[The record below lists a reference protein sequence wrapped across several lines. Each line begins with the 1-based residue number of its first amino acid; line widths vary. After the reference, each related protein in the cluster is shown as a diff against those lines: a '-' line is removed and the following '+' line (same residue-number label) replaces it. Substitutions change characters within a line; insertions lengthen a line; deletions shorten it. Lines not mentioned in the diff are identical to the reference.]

1 MTVRE
6 KLAALR
12 EKMTAYKMDMYLI
25 GSEDFHGSE
34 YVGEHFKCRAFIS
47 GFTGSAGT
55 ILVTQ
60 DFAGLWTDGR
70 YFLQAEA
77 QLADTGIEL
86 FKMGNEGVP
95 TIEDY
100 IVSHIEKGQCLG
112 FDGRTVNAR
121 NGQDYVRRLSEKGA
135 SVNGRYDLVDE
146 IWTERPALSAEPCMA
161 VGYCLC
167 RPVQRGQ
174 NCPDPSGNGREE
186 SGLVCTDFSG

>member
-1 MTVRE
+1 MS
-6 KLAALR
+6 
-12 EKMTAYKMDMYLI
+12 I
-25 GSEDFHGSE
+25 
-34 YVGEHFKCRAFIS
+34 FKCRAFILVLQAQRNHPS
-47 GFTGSAGT
+47 G
-55 ILVTQ
+55 LPN
-60 DFAGLWTDGR
+60 FAGLWTDGR

-135 SVNGRYDLVDE
+135 SVNGRYM
-146 IWTERPALSAEPCMA
+146 IWWMK
-161 VGYCLC
+161 
-167 RPVQRGQ
+167 
-174 NCPDPSGNGREE
+174 
-186 SGLVCTDFSG
+186 SGLSVRHFLQSLHGCWILLMPASPERTELP

>member
-146 IWTERPALSAEPCMA
+146 IWTGASVTFCRACMA

>member
-60 DFAGLWTDGR
+60 DFAGLWTADISCR
-70 YFLQAEA
+70 RRHNLRIQALNCLRWA
-77 QLADTGIEL
+77 MKVCRLLKTILCHTLKRDSALALMEERS
-86 FKMGNEGVP
+86 MPEMV
-95 TIEDY
+95 
-100 IVSHIEKGQCLG
+100 
-112 FDGRTVNAR
+112 RTMYA
-121 NGQDYVRRLSEKGA
+121 D
-135 SVNGRYDLVDE
+135 
-146 IWTERPALSAEPCMA
+146 
-161 VGYCLC
+161 
-167 RPVQRGQ
+167 
-174 NCPDPSGNGREE
+174 
-186 SGLVCTDFSG
+186 

>member
-121 NGQDYVRRLSEKGA
+121 NGQDYVRRLSEKERLSMVA
-135 SVNGRYDLVDE
+135 M
-146 IWTERPALSAEPCMA
+146 IWWMK
-161 VGYCLC
+161 
-167 RPVQRGQ
+167 
-174 NCPDPSGNGREE
+174 
-186 SGLVCTDFSG
+186 SGLSVRHFLQSLHGCWILLMPASPERTELP

>member
-112 FDGRTVNAR
+112 FDGRTVKTMYA
-121 NGQDYVRRLSEKGA
+121 D
-135 SVNGRYDLVDE
+135 
-146 IWTERPALSAEPCMA
+146 
-161 VGYCLC
+161 
-167 RPVQRGQ
+167 
-174 NCPDPSGNGREE
+174 
-186 SGLVCTDFSG
+186 

>member
-1 MTVRE
+1 M
-6 KLAALR
+6 
-12 EKMTAYKMDMYLI
+12 
-25 GSEDFHGSE
+25 
-34 YVGEHFKCRAFIS
+34 
-47 GFTGSAGT
+47 
-55 ILVTQ
+55 
-60 DFAGLWTDGR
+60 TDGR

-146 IWTERPALSAEPCMA
+146 IWTERPAIFWRAWHGCWILLMPASPERTELP
-161 VGYCLC
+161 
-167 RPVQRGQ
+167 
-174 NCPDPSGNGREE
+174 
-186 SGLVCTDFSG
+186 

>member
-1 MTVRE
+1 M
-6 KLAALR
+6 
-12 EKMTAYKMDMYLI
+12 
-25 GSEDFHGSE
+25 
-34 YVGEHFKCRAFIS
+34 
-47 GFTGSAGT
+47 
-55 ILVTQ
+55 TQ

-146 IWTERPALSAEPCMA
+146 IWTERPALSAEPA
-161 VGYCLC
+161 WLLDISYACLLYT
-167 RPVQRGQ
+167 
-174 NCPDPSGNGREE
+174 S
-186 SGLVCTDFSG
+186 F

>member
-112 FDGRTVNAR
+112 FDGADVQQIANAEKKIPTAWINEAGNDVTEEMVR
-121 NGQDYVRRLSEKGA
+121 YLRPLIHGSVAVPEQDSMPHYLFLGE
-135 SVNGRYDLVDE
+135 
-146 IWTERPALSAEPCMA
+146 AL
-161 VGYCLC
+161 
-167 RPVQRGQ
+167 
-174 NCPDPSGNGREE
+174 
-186 SGLVCTDFSG
+186 

>member
-1 MTVRE
+1 MITVRE
-6 KLAALR
+6 RLAALR
-12 EKMTAYKMDMYLI
+12 EKMADYKMDMYLI

-55 ILVTQ
+55 VLVTR

-77 QLADTGIEL
+77 QLVDTGIEL

-95 TIEDY
+95 TIEEY
-100 IVSHIEKGQCLG
+100 IVSHIGEGQSLG

-121 NGQDYVRRLSEKGA
+121 NGQEYVRKLSEKGA
-135 SVNGRYDLVDE
+135 SVNGRYDLVNE
-146 IWTERPALSAEPCMA
+146 IWTERPELSAEPAWLMQDSQERTELPSF
-161 VGYCLC
+161 VRRWQRRKRTGLC
-167 RPVQRGQ
+167 
-174 NCPDPSGNGREE
+174 
-186 SGLVCTDFSG
+186 

>member
-60 DFAGLWTDGR
+60 DFAMDSGPTAG

-77 QLADTGIEL
+77 QTCGYRHEL

-100 IVSHIEKGQCLG
+100 IVSHH
-112 FDGRTVNAR
+112 
-121 NGQDYVRRLSEKGA
+121 
-135 SVNGRYDLVDE
+135 
-146 IWTERPALSAEPCMA
+146 
-161 VGYCLC
+161 
-167 RPVQRGQ
+167 
-174 NCPDPSGNGREE
+174 
-186 SGLVCTDFSG
+186 

>member
-70 YFLQAEA
+70 YFIQAETEL
-77 QLADTGIEL
+77 QIIE
-86 FKMGNEGVP
+86 
-95 TIEDY
+95 IQ
-100 IVSHIEKGQCLG
+100 I
-112 FDGRTVNAR
+112 
-121 NGQDYVRRLSEKGA
+121 
-135 SVNGRYDLVDE
+135 
-146 IWTERPALSAEPCMA
+146 
-161 VGYCLC
+161 
-167 RPVQRGQ
+167 GQ
-174 NCPDPSGNGREE
+174 NIDVHDKQKFPLEI
-186 SGLVCTDFSG
+186 

>member
-77 QLADTGIEL
+77 QTCGTALNCLRWAMKVCRLLKTILCHTLKRDSALALMEERS
-86 FKMGNEGVP
+86 MPEMV
-95 TIEDY
+95 
-100 IVSHIEKGQCLG
+100 
-112 FDGRTVNAR
+112 RTMYA
-121 NGQDYVRRLSEKGA
+121 D
-135 SVNGRYDLVDE
+135 
-146 IWTERPALSAEPCMA
+146 
-161 VGYCLC
+161 
-167 RPVQRGQ
+167 
-174 NCPDPSGNGREE
+174 
-186 SGLVCTDFSG
+186 

>member
-86 FKMGNEGVP
+86 FKMGNEGVRLLK
-95 TIEDY
+95 TILCHTLKRDSALALMEERSMPEM
-100 IVSHIEKGQCLG
+100 V
-112 FDGRTVNAR
+112 RTMYA
-121 NGQDYVRRLSEKGA
+121 D
-135 SVNGRYDLVDE
+135 
-146 IWTERPALSAEPCMA
+146 
-161 VGYCLC
+161 
-167 RPVQRGQ
+167 
-174 NCPDPSGNGREE
+174 
-186 SGLVCTDFSG
+186 

>member
-1 MTVRE
+1 MKANGIDIYVVPT
-6 KLAALR
+6 
-12 EKMTAYKMDMYLI
+12 D
-25 GSEDFHGSE
+25 DFHQSE

-77 QLADTGIEL
+77 QLAIQAL
-86 FKMGNEGVP
+86 NCLRWAMKGVRLLK
-95 TIEDY
+95 TILC
-100 IVSHIEKGQCLG
+100 HTLKKGQCLG

-121 NGQDYVRRLSEKGA
+121 NGQDYVRRLREKGA

-146 IWTERPALSAEPCMA
+146 SGLSVRHFLQSLHGCWILLMPASPERTEL
-161 VGYCLC
+161 
-167 RPVQRGQ
+167 
-174 NCPDPSGNGREE
+174 PDPSGNGREE

>member
-112 FDGRTVNAR
+112 TIRFIRARTMVLFNLFPTLILIFPIS
-121 NGQDYVRRLSEKGA
+121 QLI
-135 SVNGRYDLVDE
+135 L
-146 IWTERPALSAEPCMA
+146 
-161 VGYCLC
+161 
-167 RPVQRGQ
+167 
-174 NCPDPSGNGREE
+174 
-186 SGLVCTDFSG
+186 

>member
-70 YFLQAEA
+70 YFLQAQQQLDGSANHREA
-77 QLADTGIEL
+77 PHRKD
-86 FKMGNEGVP
+86 
-95 TIEDY
+95 ED
-100 IVSHIEKGQCLG
+100 
-112 FDGRTVNAR
+112 R
-121 NGQDYVRRLSEKGA
+121 NGAYDCPGDHQALAPGDVLLVSVLVPHRQLPSLKGT
-135 SVNGRYDLVDE
+135 SL
-146 IWTERPALSAEPCMA
+146 
-161 VGYCLC
+161 
-167 RPVQRGQ
+167 
-174 NCPDPSGNGREE
+174 
-186 SGLVCTDFSG
+186 